1 MADTGKPQQHT
12 PGPWRREGDHI
23 VGQRYVCE
31 LSDWA
36 IVAAG
41 SSYPEINAALTAERD
56 ANAALIAAA
65 PELLAALVAVL
76 PFAECEEEQRV
87 YLMSAG
93 DDEWAETMV
102 RPVAQ
107 ALAAARAALRLATL
121 PAEGGAP

>member
-65 PELLAALVAVL
+65 PELLEALRRVL
-76 PFAECEEEQRV
+76 AIAECE
-87 YLMSAG
+87 A
-93 DDEWAETMV
+93 D
-102 RPVAQ
+102 
-107 ALAAARAALRLATL
+107 ARAALAGNDDHPDTQADTREASEACERARAAIAKAT
-121 PAEGGAP
+121 EGGAP

>member
-12 PGPWRREGDHI
+12 QGPWRVAPRA
-23 VGQRYVCE
+23 QRGTYASV
-31 LSDWA
+31 
-36 IVAAG
+36 VADMPSGTFLTIAHVDSVDGFSG
-41 SSYPEINAALTAERD
+41 SSD